1 MISIKKDMGLKDVQ
15 SWKVK
20 IYTIG
25 KDANGESNLFLFLV
39 DDQVKYS
46 IVIDSCEKDIKILKD
61 IIEGEY
67 GIKAFDI
74 ICWTHPHL
82 DHSKGLLSLL
92 KNYSNEETKIVLPAE
107 LHIVKDCMK
116 TESRNIFDYIQKIT
130 KRNSIKHGECN
141 VVTEG
146 KILEYFELR
155 GKEKIVF
162 RIISLSPISTRV
174 LNMANIC
181 KQKTAG
187 KCSHNFNEYSVA
199 LIVEING
206 YWFLFAGDIENS
218 TIAEIAKKYLLD
230 NVVFV
235 KIPHHG
241 SDTSNKLVE
250 LFDKKTCK
258 DMVCATTALI
268 KKGEFNKLPNNDV
281 KKFEDKYLVNY
292 LQLEFTKCFRIN
304 EELAEKLGRIWK
316 KKIIG
321 VNENCN
327 VEIMSVDE
335 VVDFLEEQDPKDIL
349 CLGSRYG
356 AMTRVLNELEEN
368 FPEKYNKNSVY
379 ASIANKDL

>member
-1 MISIKKDMGLKDVQ
+1 MR
-15 SWKVK
+15 
-20 IYTIG
+20 IY
-25 KDANGESNLFLFLV
+25 
-39 DDQVKYS
+39 
-46 IVIDSCEKDIKILKD
+46 

-116 TESRNIFDYIQKIT
+116 TESRNIFNYIQKIT

-181 KQKTAG
+181 KQKTVG

-206 YWFLFAGDIENS
+206 YWFLFAGDMENS
-218 TIAEIAKKYLLD
+218 TITEIAKKYLLD

-281 KKFEDKYLVNY
+281 LKRYKGAFGEVLCTSKSY
-292 LQLEFTKCFRIN
+292 I
-304 EELAEKLGRIWK
+304 EKRSSKGTFGIIESEISVQK
-316 KKIIG
+316 SDDVKKI
-321 VNENCN
+321 
-327 VEIMSVDE
+327 
-335 VVDFLEEQDPKDIL
+335 KHDIIL
-349 CLGSRYG
+349 HGD
-356 AMTRVLNELEEN
+356 ATR
-368 FPEKYNKNSVY
+368 F
-379 ASIANKDL
+379 